1 MNELTP
7 ADSAL
12 LDAVQEPLPLVRR
25 PFARIAEA
33 AGLSEQEA
41 LERLAR
47 LQEQR
52 YLRRLSVL
60 LNGKKLGYTSTLV
73 AAQVPPERVE
83 EAAARIS
90 AHPGVSHNYRR
101 DHAYNIWFTLAV
113 PGSRDLSREVET
125 LLDGTGRKD
134 YLLLPAERTFKLR
147 VRLPV
152 EAAGDNSKAGTGE
165 GKDGKDATAG
175 MDDSTGNRSG
185 ARSDTAPPTFDQVDR
200 RVLRQLQQPFPLVRR
215 PWSVLAE
222 RAGLSEETFLART
235 AALQEAGVVRR
246 ISGVLYHR
254 RSGYPAN
261 AMLCLRPAP
270 GEAQEA
276 GLTAASRPE
285 VSHCILRR
293 APERWPYPLFAMLH
307 GSDEEFCRSAAAEI
321 AREIGTSQYLL
332 LFSTREFKKER
343 IYYTLE
349 DV

>member
-1 MNELTP
+1 MHELDP
-7 ADSAL
+7 ADAAL
-12 LDAVQEPLPLVRR
+12 LDAIQEPLPLARR
-25 PFARIAEA
+25 PFACIAEA
-33 AGLSEQEA
+33 ADLSEQET

-47 LQEQR
+47 LQERR

-60 LNGKKLGYTSTLV
+60 LNGRKLGYTSTLV
-73 AAQVPPERVE
+73 AAQVPPEQLE

-90 AHPGVSHNYRR
+90 AHPGVSHNYQRN
-101 DHAYNIWFTLAV
+101 HAYNLWFTLAI
-113 PGSRDLSREVET
+113 PASRDLSREVET
-125 LLDGTGRKD
+125 LLDGTGRED

-152 EAAGDNSKAGTGE
+152 GAGGENSGAGTGE
-165 GKDGKDATAG
+165 GEGEGESDKNAVPA
-175 MDDSTGNRSG
+175 NSG
-185 ARSDTAPPTFDQVDR
+185 GQTPPTFDQVDR

-222 RAGLSEETFLART
+222 RAELSEETFLART

-270 GEAQEA
+270 GDAQEA
-276 GLTAASRPE
+276 GSAAAARPE
-285 VSHCILRR
+285 VSHCILRST
-293 APERWPYPLFAMLH
+293 PERWPYPLFAMVH
-307 GSDEEFCRSAAAEI
+307 GSDEDFCHAAAADI